1 MCCSVAPL
9 RRGGRSGLGST
20 LLLFWGR
27 AMLAFLAS
35 ESCRSR
41 LRRAIFL
48 VAVAIVLATEFAA
61 TWADDQPQHLDPRR
75 PSPTSSIP
83 GSSDDRPVTIRVPL
97 EDGRFYRL
105 NDLQRAVRDATDKAA
120 RVDEKAD
127 RRCEITPAERVLL
140 LLLDGHRL
148 KVEFADDHL
157 TLTIRRR
164 DRTANEQ
171 SPLPRGDQDKDWPK
185 GTGLHVP
192 ASFDSTKHTCLTIH
206 GFNSNS
212 SSFDPFASRCREAN
226 IQVIAFDYPSSVS
239 ILSAAKRLASEL
251 RDLGKKYPRLRL
263 AVVAHS
269 LGGLVARAA
278 LELVE
283 PRPSCVTDVFFLGTP
298 QHGTNLAEQESP
310 LQELLSDA
318 VLFAAGPPGERVL
331 WRNSSTIAD
340 LAPNSALVRRLER
353 QVPPPGVRYHSLI
366 GQKGFVP
373 KDQLPKLV
381 REWERQVER
390 LRLDPHDE
398 RKAKSLPERLGEL
411 HEGRGDGIVSIES
424 ARLRGARTERV
435 VSLDHIE
442 LLSKPDEAFRYM
454 KQTLGW

>member
-1 MCCSVAPL
+1 MV
-9 RRGGRSGLGST
+9 RRS
-20 LLLFWGR
+20 LLFWGR
-27 AMLAFLAS
+27 TMSACLAFDS
-35 ESCRSR
+35 HR
-41 LRRAIFL
+41 LRHAILL
-48 VAVAIVLATEFAA
+48 VVVAFIFAPRFGA
-61 TWADDQPQHLDPRR
+61 TWADDQPQRLDPQR

-105 NDLQRAVRDATDKAA
+105 NDLQRAVREATDKAA
-120 RVDEKAD
+120 PVDEKAD
-127 RRCEITPAERVLL
+127 RRCEITPAERILL
-140 LLLDGHRL
+140 LLLDGHGL

-157 TLTIRRR
+157 TLTIRHR
-164 DRTANEQ
+164 DRTSNEQ
-171 SPLPRGDQDKDWPK
+171 SPLPRGDQNKVWPK
-185 GTGLHVP
+185 ETGLHVP

-212 SSFDPFASRCREAN
+212 SSFGPFAARCRESN
-226 IQVIAFDYPSSVS
+226 IQVIGFDYPSSAS
-239 ILSAAKRLASEL
+239 ILSAGKRLSWGL
-251 RDLGKKYPRLRL
+251 RDLGKKHPRFRL
-263 AVVAHS
+263 VIVAHS

-283 PRPSCVTDVFFLGTP
+283 PRSSCVTDVFFLGTP
-298 QHGTNLAEQESP
+298 QHGTNLVEQESP

-331 WRNSSTIAD
+331 WRNSPTMAD
-340 LAPNSALVRRLER
+340 LAPNSALLRRLER
-353 QVPPPGVRYHSLI
+353 QTPPPGVRYHSLI

-373 KDQLPKLV
+373 KEQLPKLV

-390 LRLDPHDE
+390 LRLVPHDE

-411 HEGRGDGIVSIES
+411 HEGRGDGVVSIES
-424 ARLRGARTERV
+424 ARLSGATAERIV
-435 VSLDHIE
+435 FLDHIE

-454 KQTLGW
+454 KATMGW